1 MTSIDEFYRK
11 ECEKIDASDVNAYL
25 ELRLDDQDPTKL
37 ILDSSWGETSVNL
50 TDAVKAAETVTHL
63 SLVPD
68 CDEPTSL
75 QYDPERGDPD
85 CITGDDLSR
94 IISMTKLKDVD
105 QNTPPTN
112 GDVYIYRDGKWYTFN
127 LQSFV
132 SNVNNAIDNINAS
145 ITNILNRIAPPEGI
159 PGNARIM
166 YGNINIYSDYTNNN
180 VRNWGVFAHSTSNDI
195 ANDEFFA

>member
-1 MTSIDEFYRK
+1 MTSIDEYFRK

-25 ELRLDDQDPTKL
+25 ELRLDDQDPKKL
-37 ILDSSWGETSVNL
+37 ILDSSWGETSVDL

-63 SLVPD
+63 SLVPS
-68 CDEPTSL
+68 CDEPVSL

-112 GDVYIYRDGKWYTFN
+112 GDVYIYNNGKWYTFN

-132 SNVNNAIDNINAS
+132 DNVNNAIGNINAS
-145 ITNILNRIAPPEGI
+145 ITQILNRIAPPEGT
-159 PGNARIM
+159 PSNARIM

-180 VRNWGVFAHSTSNDI
+180 VRDWGVFAHSTSNDI
-195 ANDEFFA
+195 ANDEYFA

>member
-1 MTSIDEFYRK
+1 MTSIDEYFRK

-25 ELRLDDQDPTKL
+25 ELHLDDQDPKKL
-37 ILDSSWGETSVNL
+37 ILDSSWGETSVDL

-63 SLVPD
+63 SLVPN
-68 CDEPTSL
+68 CDEPVSL

-85 CITGDDLSR
+85 CISGDDLSR
-94 IISMTKLKDVD
+94 IISLTKLKDVD

-166 YGNINIYSDYTNNN
+166 YGNINIYSDYINNN

-195 ANDEFFA
+195 ANDEYFA

>member
-1 MTSIDEFYRK
+1 MTSIDNFYRK

-145 ITNILNRIAPPEGI
+145 ITQILNRIAPPEGI

-180 VRNWGVFAHSTSNDI
+180 VRDWGIFAHSTSNDI

>member
-1 MTSIDEFYRK
+1 MTSIDEYFRK

-25 ELRLDDQDPTKL
+25 ELHLDDQDPKKL
-37 ILDSSWGETSVNL
+37 ILDSSWGETSVDL

-63 SLVPD
+63 SLVPN
-68 CDEPTSL
+68 CDEPVSL

-85 CITGDDLSR
+85 CISGDDLSR
-94 IISMTKLKDVD
+94 IISLTKLKDVD

-145 ITNILNRIAPPEGI
+145 ITQILNRIAPPEGI

>member
-1 MTSIDEFYRK
+1 MTSIDEYFRK

-25 ELRLDDQDPTKL
+25 ELHLDDQDPKKL
-37 ILDSSWGETSVNL
+37 ILDSSWGETSVDL

-63 SLVPD
+63 SLVPN
-68 CDEPTSL
+68 CDEPVSL

-85 CITGDDLSR
+85 CISGDDLSR
-94 IISMTKLKDVD
+94 IISLTKLKDVD

-112 GDVYIYRDGKWYTFN
+112 GDVYIYRDGKWYAFN

-132 SNVNNAIDNINAS
+132 DNVNNTIDNINAS

-159 PGNARIM
+159 PNNARIM

-180 VRNWGVFAHSTSNDI
+180 VRDWGVFAHSTSNDI
-195 ANDEFFA
+195 ANDEYFA

>member
-1 MTSIDEFYRK
+1 MTSRDEYFHK

-25 ELRLDDQDPTKL
+25 ELRLDGQDPKEL
-37 ILDSSWGETSVNL
+37 ILDSSWGETSVDL

-63 SLVPD
+63 SLVPN
-68 CDEPTSL
+68 CDEPVSL

-85 CITGDDLSR
+85 CISGDDLSR
-94 IISMTKLKDVD
+94 IISLTKLKDVD

-112 GDVYIYRDGKWYTFN
+112 GDVYIYRDGKWYAFN

-132 SNVNNAIDNINAS
+132 DNVNNAIDNINAS

-159 PGNARIM
+159 PNNARIM

-180 VRNWGVFAHSTSNDI
+180 VRDWGVFAHSTSNDI
-195 ANDEFFA
+195 ANDEYFA

>member
-180 VRNWGVFAHSTSNDI
+180 VRDWGVFAHSTSNDI

>member
-11 ECEKIDASDVNAYL
+11 DCEKIDASDVNAYL
-25 ELRLDDQDPTKL
+25 ELHLDDQNPAKL
-37 ILDSSWGETSVNL
+37 VLDSSWGETSVDL

-68 CDEPTSL
+68 CDNPTSL

-105 QNTPPTN
+105 QNTPPVN
-112 GDVYIYRDGKWYTFN
+112 GDVYIYNNGKWYTFN

-132 SNVNNAIDNINAS
+132 DNVNNTIDNINAS
-145 ITNILNRIAPPEGI
+145 ITQILNRIAPPEGI

-166 YGNINIYSDYTNNN
+166 YGNINIYSDYTNND
-180 VRNWGVFAHSTSNDI
+180 VRDWGVFAHSTSNDI

>member
-1 MTSIDEFYRK
+1 MTSISEFYRK

-145 ITNILNRIAPPEGI
+145 ITQILNRIAPPEGI

-180 VRNWGVFAHSTSNDI
+180 VRDWGVFAHSTSNDI

>member
-1 MTSIDEFYRK
+1 MTSRDEYFHK

-25 ELRLDDQDPTKL
+25 ELRLDDQEPQKL
-37 ILDSSWGETSVNL
+37 ILDSSWGETSVDL

-63 SLVPD
+63 SLVPN
-68 CDEPTSL
+68 CDEPVSL

-85 CITGDDLSR
+85 CITGDELSR

-112 GDVYIYRDGKWYTFN
+112 GDVYIYNNGKWYTFN

-132 SNVNNAIDNINAS
+132 DNVNNAIGNINAS
-145 ITNILNRIAPPEGI
+145 ITQILNRIAPPEGI

-180 VRNWGVFAHSTSNDI
+180 VRDWGVFAHSTSNDI
-195 ANDEFFA
+195 ANDEYFA

>member
-1 MTSIDEFYRK
+1 MTSIDNFYRK

>member
-145 ITNILNRIAPPEGI
+145 ITQILNRIAPPEGI

-180 VRNWGVFAHSTSNDI
+180 VRDWGVFAHSTSNDI

>member
-1 MTSIDEFYRK
+1 MTSIDEYFRK

-25 ELRLDDQDPTKL
+25 ELHLDDQDPKKL
-37 ILDSSWGETSVNL
+37 ILDSSWGETSVDL

-63 SLVPD
+63 SLVPN
-68 CDEPTSL
+68 CDEPVSL

-85 CITGDDLSR
+85 CISGDDLSR
-94 IISMTKLKDVD
+94 IISLTKLKDVD

>member
-1 MTSIDEFYRK
+1 MTSIDEFFRK

-25 ELRLDDQDPTKL
+25 ELRLDDQDPKKL
-37 ILDSSWGETSVNL
+37 ILDSSWGETSVDL

-68 CDEPTSL
+68 CDEPVSL

-85 CITGDDLSR
+85 CITGDGLSR

-105 QNTPPTN
+105 QNTPPEN
-112 GDVYIYRDGKWYTFN
+112 GDVYIYNNGKWYTFN

-132 SNVNNAIDNINAS
+132 DNVNNAIGNINAS
-145 ITNILNRIAPPEGI
+145 ITQILNRIAPPEGT
-159 PGNARIM
+159 PSNARIV

-180 VRNWGVFAHSTSNDI
+180 VRDWGVFAHSTSNDI
-195 ANDEFFA
+195 ANDEYFA